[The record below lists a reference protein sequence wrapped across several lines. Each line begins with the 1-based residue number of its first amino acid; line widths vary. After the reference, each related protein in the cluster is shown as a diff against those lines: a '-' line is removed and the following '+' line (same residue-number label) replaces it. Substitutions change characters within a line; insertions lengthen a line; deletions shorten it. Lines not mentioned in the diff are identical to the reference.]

1 MTKKKRK
8 HKNSTK
14 RCRATRRGRPTLPA
28 VVADAQ
34 LLPGEVAVAAVGA
47 AAVVAAVRDVAG
59 LALPV
64 LVALAVHTAGD
75 GVPRGALAVARAVV
89 GARVD
94 AGQRGG
100 GGGGETHTV
109 SLLGLLWIRV
119 CFLCLPIC

>member
-64 LVALAVHTAGD
+64 LVALAVHMAGD

-94 AGQRGG
+94 AGQRGNPHSELTG
-100 GGGGETHTV
+100 VTVDPGLFPLFTH
-109 SLLGLLWIRV
+109 LLTH
-119 CFLCLPIC
+119 